1 MLKADEITIVNDQR
15 FTWKGREKLS
25 VRPGSHKF
33 DPGYQLSSYVQLEP
47 PVAATSLDLRSEWH
61 LYAIGTSY
69 GFFLYDYADKHPV
82 VNKCTLNVQDFAIVS
97 GDAPGTGAM
106 SRKKSFRKSLRES
119 FRRLRRGRSQRNQP
133 IGGADT
139 QAKLPAFGRVI
150 TGVRALNAPSTGAG
164 GAVTTGVIGVG
175 SGNEIGV
182 GVHRNVFSTERQVEQ
197 KIELSSIVKCIT
209 LTPAVIT
216 NNSSFKPT
224 LWVGTNS
231 GQVLVYAIELAAGRK
246 QQALQSE
253 MATSQTT
260 GAGGEQE
267 DQQAAAVP
275 SETPLTTARLAKE
288 IQLKHKAPIIAIFT
302 SPEAPP
308 SSVAQQ
314 TELASAAD
322 SSVRSLPE
330 KQQTSNDKSSSSDPS
345 SPENRPD
352 SIDDVERTQTPQPT
366 APLPVEKVSPSGKSS
381 KGDKDPALQPRVLI
395 CSEEQFKVFNLPSLK
410 PFCKFKLTAHEGL
423 RAKKISITQFLK
435 PVSNR
440 QQVNSSATL
449 ASTINAGSSSLSAS
463 KSLQSFATQTSPPAS
478 PTPPAD
484 GIGAAVSEVD
494 SSNTNL
500 NGSKKSGGNIKRA
513 ESNNNSLSTID
524 NNHSNTNF
532 KQDNSKE
539 LLNAKFGAKTSNVYS
554 VQSDKDLGEPQVGAD
569 GGSLF
574 EPYMVCMS
582 NQGDCAIYSVPDLK
596 RQAQIQVCKR
606 EDINGIT
613 STMLTNYGEGFYL
626 KSSSNFL
633 RFSISTQRVLRVLS
647 VV

>member
-1 MLKADEITIVNDQR
+1 MESLKADEITIVNDQR

-33 DPGYQLSSYVQLEP
+33 EPGYQLSSFVQLEP

-61 LYAIGTSY
+61 LYAVGTSY
-69 GFFLYDYADKHPV
+69 GFFLYDYANKHSV

-133 IGGADT
+133 LGGGDT
-139 QAKLPAFGRVI
+139 QAKPPAFGRVI

-164 GAVTTGVIGVG
+164 GAATTGVVGIG
-175 SGNEIGV
+175 SGNEV

-197 KIELSSIVKCIT
+197 KVELSSIVKCIT

-231 GQVLVYAIELAAGRK
+231 GQVLVYAITLASD
-246 QQALQSE
+246 QQQSQVVAPQNA
-253 MATSQTT
+253 AT
-260 GAGGEQE
+260 GEQ
-267 DQQAAAVP
+267 DQQVASPV
-275 SETPLTTARLAKE
+275 EIPLTTARLAKE

-308 SSVAQQ
+308 TSVMQQ
-314 TELASAAD
+314 AESASVAD
-322 SSVRSLPE
+322 SSVKSSPE
-330 KQQTSNDKSSSSDPS
+330 KQQSNDKSSSSDPS
-345 SPENRPD
+345 SIENRPD
-352 SIDDVERTQTPQPT
+352 SVDDVERTQTPQPT
-366 APLPVEKVSPSGKSS
+366 ASLQAEKVSPSSKSS
-381 KGDKDPALQPRVLI
+381 KGDKDPAFQARVLI

-435 PVSNR
+435 PVSNK
-440 QQVNSSATL
+440 QQQQTNSAATL
-449 ASTINAGSSSLSAS
+449 ASTNNVGSSSLSAS

-484 GIGAAVSEVD
+484 VTAAGSEID
-494 SSNTNL
+494 SSSTNL
-500 NGSKKSGGNIKRA
+500 NGSKKSGNNKQA
-513 ESNNNSLSTID
+513 ESNNNSLSTLD
-524 NNHSNTNF
+524 NNHSSTNS

-539 LLNAKFGAKTSNVYS
+539 LLNAKFGAKTSNVSS
-554 VQSDKDLGEPQVGAD
+554 VQSDKDSGEQQVASD

-633 RFSISTQRVLRVLS
+633 RFSISSQRVLRVLS